1 MKYKTSNVIDIR
13 RSIAESKG
21 KDMFTKEEVEQI
33 LLKLY
38 FTPELSIPQ
47 EILAIGKKHKM
58 KFVDKVLSID
68 WETKE

>member
-38 FTPELSIPQ
+38 FTPQLSIPQ
-47 EILAIGKKHKM
+47 EILAIGKQHKM
-58 KFVDKVLSID
+58 KFVDEVPSFD